1 MSRRRRSFLNAE
13 TYSLKLSRSQLK
25 TQLWLGVI
33 GELFIF
39 IILKLAAPCLYSWAG
54 MWANWIC
61 SLSLG
66 LVPLLIL
73 LESKAHIQLVLPG
86 KLGRQVLTGFV
97 LGCVMGISLNFIGPK
112 TGYSSGGEAA
122 YRLVYYLIAVGLT
135 EEFVYRGFF
144 YERLKEIC
152 LSDWA
157 PALVSSGL
165 FALGHLFVG
174 KFGIGQFVIGLFFCW
189 CREKLP
195 HCSLLSLIIAHGLH
209 DWLIRFL

>member
-1 MSRRRRSFLNAE
+1 M
-13 TYSLKLSRSQLK
+13 KLSRSQLK
-25 TQLWLGVI
+25 TQLYLGII
-33 GELFIF
+33 GELLTFIV
-39 IILKLAAPCLYSWAG
+39 LKFSAPWLYGWAG
-54 MWANWIC
+54 MWADWIC

-66 LVPLLIL
+66 LVPLMIL
-73 LESKAHIQLVLPG
+73 LRSGARIPLVLPER
-86 KLGRQVLTGFV
+86 LGRQVLTGLA
-97 LGCVMGISLNFIGPK
+97 LGCVMGLSLNFLGPE
-112 TGYSSGGEAA
+112 TGYSSGGEAL

-174 KFGIGQFVIGLFFCW
+174 KLGLGQFMIGLFFCW

-195 HCSLLSLIIAHGLH
+195 HCSILSLVIAHGLH
-209 DWLIRFL
+209 DWLIRLL